1 MADKRLAAAAKILL
15 GLRQSD
21 PARARLTIG
30 WRTVNKDLLFITRAA
45 GAARWRE
52 AAQWQEPKS
61 EPVLQPAPS

>member
-30 WRTVNKDLLFITRAA
+30 WRTVNKDLLSIRRAA

-61 EPVLQPAPS
+61 EPVLQPDPS